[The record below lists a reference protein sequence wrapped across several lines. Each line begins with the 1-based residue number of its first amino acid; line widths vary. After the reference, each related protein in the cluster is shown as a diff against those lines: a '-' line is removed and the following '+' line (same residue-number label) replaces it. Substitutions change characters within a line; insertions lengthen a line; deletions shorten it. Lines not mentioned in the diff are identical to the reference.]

1 MSEAIEK
8 LKTDLTVLEAMADEM
23 EDYLISD
30 VLFWPLMKGNLPRLT
45 LGAYLLRQHR
55 LTGLRHLLDDREQM
69 RLDAAVS
76 QFNRSL
82 VEKVVRFEEHA
93 HQELRARL
101 RQWGEFLKDLG
112 GESEM
117 SAAYYA
123 ATVETRA
130 MIAALIA
137 RMKMPPYELDDNIDQ
152 QVLVYDSALRR
163 HWMHGE
169 FVWPAEWRGAYPT
182 TEYWWLY
189 GRPG

>member
-1 MSEAIEK
+1 MSEGIEK
-8 LKTDLTVLEAMADEM
+8 LKNDLTILEAMAAEM

-55 LTGLRHLLDDREQM
+55 LTGLRHLLDDREQL
-69 RLDAAVS
+69 RLDAAVA

-112 GESEM
+112 GES
-117 SAAYYA
+117 STSVAYYA
-123 ATVETRA
+123 ASVETRA
-130 MIAALIA
+130 MIAALVA
-137 RMKMPPYELDDNIDQ
+137 RMKMPPYQLDDHIDQ
-152 QVLVYDSALRR
+152 QIRIYDSALRKL
-163 HWMHGE
+163 WMPGE
-169 FVWPAEWRGAYPT
+169 FVWPPEWRGAYPT

-189 GRPG
+189 GRPR